1 MDGGGADIM
10 SDKLIT
16 IEAQDGPFQSVF
28 QRIMRM
34 VPDRDKND
42 INLQRLRAF
51 RLPTSRHSA
60 FRLRISNLHLEL
72 NFSFSF

>member
-28 QRIMRM
+28 QRI
-34 VPDRDKND
+34 
-42 INLQRLRAF
+42 ILY
-51 RLPTSRHSA
+51 
-60 FRLRISNLHLEL
+60 
-72 NFSFSF
+72 NFLKDDLIEKECGSEEEESDPEPPGAA